1 MAQNLKINITAQD
14 KTKQALSGVR
24 GRLAGLKKAIFSVQG
39 ALVAI
44 GGGLAIK
51 SIIGTGRSIEDL
63 QVRLKQLFG
72 STQEGAKAFDVMA
85 KFAGRVPFSLEQI
98 QSASGNLAVV
108 AGDADRLSKIL
119 EITGNVASVTGLDFT
134 TTAEQ
139 IQRSFAGGIASA
151 DIFRERG
158 VRDLLGFSAGAT
170 VSAEE
175 TVVAFEK
182 VFGKGGRFG
191 TATEELATTFTGT
204 LSMLGDKLF
213 NFKRTVAGE
222 GFFDELKKEFKSLN
236 QFIEDNAKEFEAI
249 GKAISFVLTVAVK
262 GFALA
267 IRGVAKAVGAL
278 RTGYDALLRTLNKIP
293 FVNIEISDT
302 QKAINKDMLD
312 YEFQAY
318 KNNKANESN
327 LKSLAKQKVL
337 TEEIIKILDK
347 KLKGLTN
354 TASQVAR
361 VLQMGIDGF
370 SKGLA
375 ESIVMGKELNITM
388 KELGR
393 TLLTEVLATLIKIVA
408 QRAVMYS
415 ISKAEAQMKSMS
427 GGNGI
432 GSVISGV
439 FGSILGKANGGSVS
453 KGQPYMVGEQ
463 GAELFVPNQSGQ
475 IQQSARG
482 NEKSPVNV
490 NFNINTLDA
499 SGFDE
504 LLVRNRGTIT
514 QLINNAVNERG
525 SRNLI

>member
-1 MAQNLKINITAQD
+1 
-14 KTKQALSGVR
+14 
-24 GRLAGLKKAIFSVQG
+24 
-39 ALVAI
+39 
-44 GGGLAIK
+44 
-51 SIIGTGRSIEDL
+51 
-63 QVRLKQLFG
+63 
-72 STQEGAKAFDVMA
+72 
-85 KFAGRVPFSLEQI
+85 
-98 QSASGNLAVV
+98 
-108 AGDADRLSKIL
+108 
-119 EITGNVASVTGLDFT
+119 
-134 TTAEQ
+134 
-139 IQRSFAGGIASA
+139 
-151 DIFRERG
+151 
-158 VRDLLGFSAGAT
+158 
-170 VSAEE
+170 
-175 TVVAFEK
+175 
-182 VFGKGGRFG
+182 
-191 TATEELATTFTGT
+191 
-204 LSMLGDKLF
+204 MLGDKLF